1 MKKIMKMLGVFA
13 AVTAIFAFSSCSSD
27 DGSND
32 DNLKLALLS
41 QTANEGQE
49 VTSWTNTVSLTRYK
63 RTYYENGA
71 YIGFPDG
78 KAETKQ
84 TLVFLSNNVV
94 KARYEAD
101 VDGDGKT
108 ETFETTKNTL
118 DNGWTMKYSGD
129 TTKDGIIAFSAEGWL
144 GTSDLGRAT
153 ISGNKLA
160 FDIDYN
166 SWPGFEDF
174 TKGDYA
180 IMFDCTENEGIFTKV
195 TK

>member
-1 MKKIMKMLGVFA
+1 M
-13 AVTAIFAFSSCSSD
+13 
-27 DGSND
+27 
-32 DNLKLALLS
+32 
-41 QTANEGQE
+41 
-49 VTSWTNTVSLTRYK
+49 TSWTNTVSLTRVK
-63 RTYYENGA
+63 RTYYGNGG
-71 YIGFPDG
+71 YNGSPEG

-84 TLVFLSNNVV
+84 TLIFMGNNVV

-129 TTKDGIIAFSAEGWL
+129 TTKDGIITFSAEGWL
-144 GTSDLGRAT
+144 GKSDMGRAT

-180 IMFDCTENEGIFTKV
+180 ISFDCTENEGIFTKV

>member
-1 MKKIMKMLGVFA
+1 MKKIIKLFAVVAALTLSFA
-13 AVTAIFAFSSCSSD
+13 AMSCSNDDDSD
-27 DGSND
+27 YD
-32 DNLKLALLS
+32 DNLKLVLLA
-41 QTANEGQE
+41 QAANKKE
-49 VTSWTNTVSLTRYK
+49 VTSWTNTVSLTRNK
-63 RTYYENGA
+63 RTYYGNGG
-71 YIGFPDG
+71 YNDSPES

-84 TLVFLSNNVV
+84 TLIFMGNNVV

-129 TTKDGIIAFSAEGWL
+129 TTKDGTIAFYVEGWL
-144 GTSDLGRAT
+144 GKSDMGRAT
-153 ISGNKLA
+153 ISGDKLA

-166 SWPGFEDF
+166 SWPRFEDF

-180 IMFDCTENEGIFTKV
+180 ISFDCTENEGIFTKV